1 MATIGV
7 TLQTGSGQKP
17 SVTNPAARVMQM
29 KCDRRCGN
37 RVSAVM
43 YRRDTERR
51 GEFLITIEVNV
62 VDAHFAGFN
71 TIHYLPKVW
80 VFDLQSITDQ

>member
-37 RVSAVM
+37 RVSAVAPQ
-43 YRRDTERR
+43 RHERR
-51 GEFLITIEVNV
+51 EEFLITIKVNV
-62 VDAHFAGFN
+62 VDAHFAGLN
-71 TIHYLPKVW
+71 TLHYLLNIR
-80 VFDLQSITDQ
+80 VFDL

>member
-43 YRRDTERR
+43 CRRDTERR
-51 GEFLITIEVNV
+51 EGLLITLSGCGRYSFRRPQH
-62 VDAHFAGFN
+62 DSLLAQG
-71 TIHYLPKVW
+71 TGL
-80 VFDLQSITDQ
+80 